1 MLDNFCKENN
11 LDTIVDLLM
20 AKGSDVLD
28 IYDLTEY
35 TNVTNENIDFP
46 VVPGETCNMKIIEIF
61 SNLGIAEKTQ
71 NIFAEEISL
80 LNQIDNLQRALY
92 IFISPH
98 SVIPS
103 HIDNDDESFR
113 IVTGVMTPNVDKTKL
128 GLVIDKDF
136 IQLQSKQTIGI
147 AAPKVWHHG
156 WNYTDQYWSMLTLCI
171 KDNKFD
177 DIRKIY

>member
-11 LDTIVDLLM
+11 LDTIVDLLI
-20 AKGSDVLD
+20 AKGSAVLAM
-28 IYDLTEY
+28 YDLTEY

-98 SVIPS
+98 SVIPI
-103 HIDNDDESFR
+103 HIDDDDDSFR
-113 IVTGVMTPNVDKTKL
+113 TVTGVLTPSVDKTKL
-128 GLVIDKDF
+128 GFVIDQDF
-136 IQLQSKQTIGI
+136 IQLQNKQTIGI
-147 AAPKVWHHG
+147 AALDVWHHG
-156 WNYTDQYWSMLTLCI
+156 WNNTDQYWSMLTLCI
-171 KDNKFD
+171 KDNKFNG
-177 DIRKIY
+177 IRKIY